1 MVNRIP
7 NGSLLT
13 NKLGLL
19 NSLQEYAKV
28 GTKLLHFFTSLSLL
42 CRISNIWQQY
52 HVEWFVHAAY
62 TLKETL
68 EIRYLFDVIQ
78 MLLI

>member
-1 MVNRIP
+1 MWDVRAAVKYCIGWCLGEHMVNRIP

-28 GTKLLHFFTSLSLL
+28 CKLIYYVYLL
-42 CRISNIWQQY
+42 PGCS
-52 HVEWFVHAAY
+52 V
-62 TLKETL
+62 
-68 EIRYLFDVIQ
+68 FDGIVV
-78 MLLI
+78 

>member
-28 GTKLLHFFTSLSLL
+28 NSICIDCNLHLLFCIAKRHFVKT
-42 CRISNIWQQY
+42 R
-52 HVEWFVHAAY
+52 
-62 TLKETL
+62 
-68 EIRYLFDVIQ
+68 VIV
-78 MLLI
+78 IGI

>member
-28 GTKLLHFFTSLSLL
+28 STSIIDNKDWLFLSDVSVVKKCDLFFIL
-42 CRISNIWQQY
+42 N
-52 HVEWFVHAAY
+52 V
-62 TLKETL
+62 
-68 EIRYLFDVIQ
+68 
-78 MLLI
+78 MLLLV

>member
-19 NSLQEYAKV
+19 NSLQEYARV
-28 GTKLLHFFTSLSLL
+28 SSNCMNCILHLP
-42 CRISNIWQQY
+42 I
-52 HVEWFVHAAY
+52 
-62 TLKETL
+62 
-68 EIRYLFDVIQ
+68 LFIFYCQ
-78 MLLI
+78 MLMYEDACNCNF

>member
-28 GTKLLHFFTSLSLL
+28 SIYWAYVYGLRCELCYFWLL
-42 CRISNIWQQY
+42 C
-52 HVEWFVHAAY
+52 VV
-62 TLKETL
+62 T
-68 EIRYLFDVIQ
+68 
-78 MLLI
+78 

>member
-28 GTKLLHFFTSLSLL
+28 CKLIYYVYLL
-42 CRISNIWQQY
+42 PGCS
-52 HVEWFVHAAY
+52 V
-62 TLKETL
+62 
-68 EIRYLFDVIQ
+68 FDGIVV
-78 MLLI
+78 

>member
-1 MVNRIP
+1 MLKVALGSCLGEHMVNRIP

-28 GTKLLHFFTSLSLL
+28 S
-42 CRISNIWQQY
+42 SNCTY
-52 HVEWFVHAAY
+52 
-62 TLKETL
+62 
-68 EIRYLFDVIQ
+68 
-78 MLLI
+78 